1 MTDDINLK
9 DEVRRKR
16 IHYIGLSVPIIYF
29 LSNRELMLILI
40 GMALVL
46 FFFIDYLR
54 LYTKNKTIDYLFG
67 EKGYS
72 AHIKINSVYGKGK
85 IDRNISLPT
94 LNPILRKEER
104 RSWGSHTYYA
114 LGALICI
121 LLYPEHIAI
130 AATAILV
137 IGDSVAALVG
147 KAIGRHK
154 IYKSKTLEGTLACFL
169 SCMAVCYILLPLPM
183 TIIGSLAATF
193 TELFSTR
200 LNDNF
205 TIPVISGGIMAIA
218 NYFL

>member
-1 MTDDINLK
+1 MTDDINLR
-9 DEVRRKR
+9 DEVKRKR

-29 LSNRELMLILI
+29 LSDRELMLMII
-40 GMALVL
+40 GTALVL
-46 FFFIDYLR
+46 FFLIDYLR

-72 AHIKINSVYGKGK
+72 THIKIKSVYGKGK
-85 IDRNISLPT
+85 IDRDISLPT
-94 LNPILRKEER
+94 LNPILRKEEK

-114 LGALICI
+114 LGALICV

-147 KAIGRHK
+147 KAVGRYK
-154 IYKSKTLEGTLACFL
+154 IYKNKTLEGTTACFL
-169 SCMAVCYILLPLPM
+169 SCLVVCYILLPIPM
-183 TIIGSLAATF
+183 AIIGSLAATL
-193 TELFSTR
+193 TELLSTKV
-200 LNDNF
+200 NDNF

-218 NYFL
+218 NYLL